1 MFHHFQK
8 GDGAALQEMTAQ
20 INQKK
25 CKVMATPLKT
35 AEKPDVAEDDVD
47 SVEEMEVK
55 EVPVCGAQGGGGGV
69 ANVNFLEE

>member
-8 GDGAALQEMTAQ
+8 GDGAALQEMTSH

-25 CKVMATPLKT
+25 CKVTATPLKT
-35 AEKPDVAEDDVD
+35 AKETDVAEDDVD

-55 EVPVCGAQGGGGGV
+55 EVLYLGRGLSP
-69 ANVNFLEE
+69 NVFWKSA